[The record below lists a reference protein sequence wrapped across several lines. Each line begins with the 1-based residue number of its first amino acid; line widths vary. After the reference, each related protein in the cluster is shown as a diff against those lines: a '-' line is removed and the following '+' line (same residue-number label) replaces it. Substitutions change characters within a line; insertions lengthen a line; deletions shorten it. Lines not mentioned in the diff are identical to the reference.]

1 MASKLLQG
9 FLFFFFAFLSYLAI
23 LAGYPLSITGKNS
36 TGSMGIIL
44 FIRPLALL
52 WSGRWPFYTCYLH
65 EHQYQCWSGI
75 DFHSTGSRTDFWL
88 VCSRNISRNEIAI
101 KQENTW
107 GYYPQR
113 SLVPTRL
120 VPGLAVPAWWGP

>member
-36 TGSMGIIL
+36 TGSMGIIH

-75 DFHSTGSRTDFWL
+75 DFHSTGCRTDFWL

-101 KQENTW
+101 KQANTW
-107 GYYPQR
+107 YYPQR

>member
-1 MASKLLQG
+1 M
-9 FLFFFFAFLSYLAI
+9 
-23 LAGYPLSITGKNS
+23 SITGKNS
-36 TGSMGIIL
+36 TGSMGIIH

-75 DFHSTGSRTDFWL
+75 DFHSTGCRTDFWL

-101 KQENTW
+101 KQANTW
-107 GYYPQR
+107 YYPQR
-113 SLVPTRL
+113 SLVL
-120 VPGLAVPAWWGP
+120 PGWYQAWQYQPGGVLDISVDTSVGQLFKTGIDP